1 MINKPD
7 NHYKMNKPTTR
18 FIAALLMLLLS
29 VASANA
35 VLKEKNFE
43 QTLNVLRAELQRSY
57 LKQKA
62 ILNIYEQRTKEQ
74 HDQLVLTLQKCNQIS
89 LILYSQKDGF
99 TFDMAYACQQAT
111 EMYQSLNADNM
122 PYEKVRIRL
131 KSEVDRYDLLINS
144 LENLPPA
151 LNAKPRKSSNTAEPD
166 TTVMRR
172 MQERLDSIAKANGEE
187 PFVLDEYEQKARGEC
202 LIYAKALRNN
212 LARLMTKLEK
222 DSRHYERVTNRV
234 GQLNEYAQSKYEMLR
249 RSIFN
254 NRGDSYLKILFNF
267 NRMLWQVRSEIDD
280 KYVAF
285 DDSGAA
291 AQPAAANADDAQPA
305 SEQRHTHNSRSQW
318 RGMIIP
324 ITSLFILFYVLVSTI
339 LSQVIIRWL
348 LPRRIRETEEYR
360 QKKPV
365 LLLAC
370 GFIIFMITVAIAK
383 SFITNNFLI
392 MAIGLLLEFSWLVV
406 FILLSLLFRLTGG
419 QIKEGVKQY
428 MPFLIM
434 AFVVI
439 LFRIVFIPNNLVNL
453 IFPPILV
460 VFTLW
465 QASTLRRRKV
475 AIPGSDMIYTVISL
489 VAMVV
494 ACVVSLIGYTL
505 LAVEIM
511 IWWTFQLA
519 CIQTITFLFD
529 LCKIYETST
538 LLKRVQKV
546 YKEKNNGRLPTDKLH
561 KTIDDLKA
569 KIAATTSDDERKALN
584 GKLQENEKKL
594 ASLIYTMRDN
604 IKKKM
609 LKGDY
614 IESTWMFDLVTQA
627 VIPMLAVV
635 SVLGSL
641 YMAADMFD
649 MTDLFFK
656 YLSIDFISSSFMQLS
671 IEKLCYVISLFFF
684 FKYINYAGHA
694 IYREIKNKRNE
705 MFIAQEKKKLRER
718 GHQDEEVVL
727 PNTNIT
733 LANNII
739 TLLVWGSYF
748 IMILYMLN
756 VPKSGITIITTGLAT
771 GMGFAMKDLLENF
784 FYGLSLMTGRIRIG
798 DYIECDGIAGKV
810 ESITYQSTQIV
821 TRDGCV
827 IAFLNSQLF
836 SKNFKNLTR
845 NHKYEMVKI
854 PVGVAYGTNVQQVRE
869 LLVARINQIID
880 ARRDKQPNLV
890 KKGTSVSV
898 AFSGFGDSSVDLVV
912 VVWVL
917 VEEKVGFVGEA
928 NEAIYNVLNENNIE
942 IPFPQADIHIRDTV
956 NLPITNK

>member
-1 MINKPD
+1 MKKTIL
-7 NHYKMNKPTTR
+7 YR
-18 FIAALLMLLLS
+18 FIAILTLAMCLTPNS
-29 VASANA
+29 HA

-62 ILNIYEQRTKEQ
+62 ILYIYEQRTKEQ
-74 HDQLVLTLQKCNQIS
+74 HDQLVLTMQKCNQIS

-122 PYEKVRIRL
+122 PYDKVRLRL
-131 KSEVDRYDLLINS
+131 KNEVDRYDLLINS

-151 LNAKPRKSSNTAEPD
+151 LNTKPRKSNSKRSAEPD
-166 TTVMRR
+166 TTAMRR

-212 LARLMTKLEK
+212 LARLMTKIEK
-222 DSRHYERVTNRV
+222 DTRHYERVTQRV
-234 GQLNEYAQSKYEMLR
+234 EKLNEYAQSKYELLR

-254 NRGDSYLKILFNF
+254 NRGDSYLKIIFNM

-285 DDSGAA
+285 DDKARAEAG
-291 AQPAAANADDAQPA
+291 ADDSAEVK
-305 SEQRHTHNSRSQW
+305 EQHAHSSRSQW

-324 ITSLFILFYVLVSTI
+324 ITSVFILFYVVISTI
-339 LSQVIIRWL
+339 LSQVVIRWL

-360 QKKPV
+360 QKQPV

-370 GFIIFMITVAIAK
+370 GFLIFMITVAIAK
-383 SFITNNFLI
+383 SFISNNFLI
-392 MAIGLLLEFSWLVV
+392 MAVGLLLEFSWLVV
-406 FILLSLLFRLTGG
+406 FILLSLLFRLSGS

-489 VAMVV
+489 IAMVV
-494 ACVVSLIGYTL
+494 ACTVSLIGYTL

-529 LCKIYETST
+529 LCKIYETNT

-546 YKEKNNGRLPTDKLH
+546 YREKNNGRLPTDKLH

-569 KIAATTSDDERKALN
+569 KIAETTDDAERAKLN
-584 GKLQENEKKL
+584 ANLEENEKKL
-594 ASLIYTMRDN
+594 SNLIYTMRDN
-604 IKKKM
+604 ITKKM
-609 LKGDY
+609 SKGDY
-614 IESTWMFDLVTQA
+614 IESTWSFDLVTQA
-627 VIPMLAVV
+627 IIPILAVL

-671 IEKLCYVISLFFF
+671 IEKLCYVISLFFL
-684 FKYINYAGHA
+684 FKYVTYAGHA
-694 IYREIKNKRNE
+694 VYREIKNKRNE
-705 MFIAQEKKKLRER
+705 IFIAQEKKKLRER

-748 IMILYMLN
+748 IIILYMLN

-854 PVGVAYGTNVQQVRE
+854 PIGVAYGTNVQQVRE

-880 ARRDKQPNLV
+880 ARRDKQPNLM

-912 VVWVL
+912 VIWVL
-917 VEEKVGFVGEA
+917 VEEKVGFVAEA

-942 IPFPQADIHIRDTV
+942 IPFPQTDLHIRDSV
-956 NLPITNK
+956 SLPITNE